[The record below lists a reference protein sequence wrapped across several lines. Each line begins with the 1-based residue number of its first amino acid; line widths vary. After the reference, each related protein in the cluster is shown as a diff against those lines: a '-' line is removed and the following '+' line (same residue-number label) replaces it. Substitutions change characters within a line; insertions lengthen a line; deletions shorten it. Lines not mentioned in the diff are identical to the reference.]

1 MFKKIAKRC
10 VALLGVIVLSF
21 GVVAC
26 QDTPK
31 TTEVDYEVWT
41 TYNTM
46 KVVRDV
52 ELNGVNLN
60 DNYVKMEKAI
70 NVAMAKAESEM
81 GSLYVTTGEQEIDSF
96 NLIAQDLESDAGDV
110 FPVENMT
117 VYAQRYIKV
126 IWRSRNNTYEEYPL
140 NCYSPDALVEMDLY
154 RKAGE
159 DKIASNNNQGFTVDF
174 KTTASTPAGVYSGT
188 FLLELNGEYIDI
200 PVSVTVWDY
209 AIPAK
214 STSASCVLIYEDSIM
229 QGEQT
234 SIQSEV
240 DAWYRVYYETALEY
254 RINPYMV
261 PESTKSPEK
270 FVENVVAYY
279 DHPNFTSFGLPH
291 QTFLPTYDAYSHDY
305 ADSAGYF
312 DGADAANKKARY
324 YCAMDYWFDC
334 LYLLGKQAKENN
346 VNYFEIAYLYPIDE
360 PHSDAEIA
368 NAITWMEDLNKLK
381 NDVADKL
388 VEDGVFDANNPI
400 LDSIRDI
407 DIVCTAL
414 GDEPALA
421 GYDIV
426 YVPEPYELE
435 DYSIQTTIEKHAQN
449 NDNPIWYYTQIDKIG
464 DGPNLY
470 IDDFNVAGR
479 IQGWLEQYYN
489 IDGWLYWE
497 FNQYLKKIAKVSGS
511 GVVNPYEDMN
521 RDNGTATGCAGG
533 GYFVYPASKYGAS
546 EPIKTL
552 RLLTYRDGQEDKEAL
567 RYLESLYAQ
576 FETYYGVQA
585 GTFDINN
592 VFKGVYDKL
601 FCRSAVYRDDEMF
614 DACKEVLKDAIIN
627 AQTGQSKFVYNMEY
641 TGKMATYTFYTA
653 PGYSVKVNGS
663 VLASTVSGQGL
674 KHTYTMDASA
684 QNALT
689 SVELVKDS
697 QITKVDLYEVATERA
712 VDLTAS
718 TFNVTVT
725 EGSSLAYNETGYD
738 FTIVSKN
745 EKFFTPKI
753 TFNGLPDTF
762 KVIEIDL
769 ENNTN
774 QTTVMSLRFIY
785 SDGSSET
792 KDIGLTANTARMV
805 EVLSRNGKGKKITSV
820 EIRFENRT
828 SANGPL
834 VGDRN
839 VSIKGMRVR

>member
-140 NCYSPDALVEMDLY
+140 NCYSPDALVDMDLY

-159 DKIASNNNQGFTVDF
+159 DKIAPNNNQGFTVDF
-174 KTTASTPAGVYSGT
+174 KTTATTPAGVYSGT
-188 FLLELNGEYIDI
+188 FLLELNGEHIDI

-312 DGADAANKKARY
+312 DGADATNKKARY

-346 VNYFEIAYLYPIDE
+346 VNY
-360 PHSDAEIA
+360 
-368 NAITWMEDLNKLK
+368 
-381 NDVADKL
+381 
-388 VEDGVFDANNPI
+388 
-400 LDSIRDI
+400 
-407 DIVCTAL
+407 
-414 GDEPALA
+414 
-421 GYDIV
+421 
-426 YVPEPYELE
+426 
-435 DYSIQTTIEKHAQN
+435 
-449 NDNPIWYYTQIDKIG
+449 
-464 DGPNLY
+464 
-470 IDDFNVAGR
+470 
-479 IQGWLEQYYN
+479 
-489 IDGWLYWE
+489 
-497 FNQYLKKIAKVSGS
+497 
-511 GVVNPYEDMN
+511 
-521 RDNGTATGCAGG
+521 
-533 GYFVYPASKYGAS
+533 
-546 EPIKTL
+546 
-552 RLLTYRDGQEDKEAL
+552 
-567 RYLESLYAQ
+567 
-576 FETYYGVQA
+576 
-585 GTFDINN
+585 
-592 VFKGVYDKL
+592 
-601 FCRSAVYRDDEMF
+601 
-614 DACKEVLKDAIIN
+614 IICL
-627 AQTGQSKFVYNMEY
+627 M
-641 TGKMATYTFYTA
+641 
-653 PGYSVKVNGS
+653 
-663 VLASTVSGQGL
+663 
-674 KHTYTMDASA
+674 
-684 QNALT
+684 
-689 SVELVKDS
+689 
-697 QITKVDLYEVATERA
+697 
-712 VDLTAS
+712 
-718 TFNVTVT
+718 
-725 EGSSLAYNETGYD
+725 
-738 FTIVSKN
+738 
-745 EKFFTPKI
+745 
-753 TFNGLPDTF
+753 
-762 KVIEIDL
+762 
-769 ENNTN
+769 
-774 QTTVMSLRFIY
+774 
-785 SDGSSET
+785 
-792 KDIGLTANTARMV
+792 
-805 EVLSRNGKGKKITSV
+805 
-820 EIRFENRT
+820 
-828 SANGPL
+828 
-834 VGDRN
+834 
-839 VSIKGMRVR
+839 